1 MRSMSH
7 NSLPDNL
14 LGGLT
19 GSCHGLIRDSV
30 VRECTYVQYSS
41 LGGELLMPQSRR
53 SVGRRLSLFPLA
65 FNMTLAA
72 FATGLL
78 VVLLLTTLLR
88 G

>member
-1 MRSMSH
+1 
-7 NSLPDNL
+7 
-14 LGGLT
+14 
-19 GSCHGLIRDSV
+19 
-30 VRECTYVQYSS
+30 
-41 LGGELLMPQSRR
+41 MPQSRR